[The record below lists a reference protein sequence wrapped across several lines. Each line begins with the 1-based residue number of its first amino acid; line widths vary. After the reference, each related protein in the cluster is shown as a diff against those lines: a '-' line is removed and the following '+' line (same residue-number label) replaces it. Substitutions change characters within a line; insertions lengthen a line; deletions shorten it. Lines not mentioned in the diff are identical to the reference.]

1 MPAGHFFSSF
11 FNKLLKII
19 VLIKKAI
26 VVYLDTQ
33 VHDVATLTSFLLSS
47 ILALKLAELYILT
60 YLVNYEGQMKTTWSL
75 HFFSYN
81 SSYILTLYLNC

>member
-19 VLIKKAI
+19 ALIKKAI
-26 VVYLDTQ
+26 GVYLDTQ
-33 VHDVATLTSFLLSS
+33 IYDVATLTSSFLLSS
-47 ILALKLAELYILT
+47 ILALELAELYILT

-75 HFFSYN
+75 HFLVTTVPIYSL
-81 SSYILTLYLNC
+81 YI